1 MGINRIKIGLRQI
14 DGVYITLGNCAA
26 QGCGTHG

>member
-1 MGINRIKIGLRQI
+1 MGVNRIKIGLRQI
-14 DGVYITLGNCAA
+14 DGVYITLGNRAA